1 MRNAPHPDN
10 ARTFLDFTVCYD
22 AQCLLAGQHRRPV
35 RAGVPAADGLPS
47 LSDLALLD
55 YDAEQAG
62 RERESLLM
70 TWAFYLDSREEDQ
83 P

>member
-1 MRNAPHPDN
+1 M
-10 ARTFLDFTVCYD
+10 DFTACYD
-22 AQCLLAGQHRRPV
+22 AQCLLAGQHRRSV
-35 RAGVPAADGLPS
+35 RADVPAADGLPS
-47 LSDLALLD
+47 LSDLTLLD

-70 TWAFYLDSREEDQ
+70 TWAFYLGSREEDQ